1 MFGGFSMPQDA
12 AMRFIEAVTG
22 WDFKEEDVIRTGK
35 RIMNMRYAFN
45 LREGQRPTDG
55 DNVLPKRCV
64 GIPPQTDGPLKG
76 ITVDH
81 DKLANHFIETMAWD
95 RKTLIPTK
103 ESLET
108 LGGMEDVIRDLCG

>member
-1 MFGGFSMPQDA
+1 MPRDA
-12 AMRFIEAVTG
+12 ATRFIEAVTG

-45 LREGQRPTDG
+45 LREGQRPTDSE
-55 DNVLPKRCV
+55 NALPKRCV
-64 GIPPQTDGPLKG
+64 GIPPQTEGPVKG

-81 DKLANHFIETMAWD
+81 TMLANHFIESMGWD

-103 ESLET
+103 ESLEN
-108 LGGMEDVIRDLCG
+108 LGSMEDVIRDLHG